1 MKPWEKPCDQACCKP
16 LILAAGTPEFAEFGR
31 WMTATPGLRIVDRLE
46 ALVQEYLL
54 LLHPT
59 DKKDQA
65 RMDAHAKE
73 WFALHPL
80 DEYGCWVFYPW
91 SQTAVRLPDPVAFE
105 AIRTA
110 RNKYKIDLQE
120 QRLLAGKC
128 VGVAGLS
135 VGQSVSIALAME
147 RSFGVLRI
155 ADFDTLELN
164 NMNRIRT
171 HIWNLGLP
179 KTTIVAREIA
189 EIDPFLEVQVWPEG
203 INENNIDAFL
213 QGLDLLIDECDS
225 LDIKVLLREKARAAS
240 LPLLMDTSDRGMV
253 DVERFDIEPERPL
266 LHGLMDGLHSAA
278 LKGLNNEQKVPHIL
292 RMLEVEQVSLR
303 LRASFLEVDRSLT
316 SWPQLAS
323 SVLTGGAVTAD
334 VARRILLGAP
344 VASGRYYVDP
354 EEIIPGS
361 PLKEMDRQPV
371 PPNPWPVMKPAT
383 LLRNAEMQ
391 ALPEACVPI
400 DAETAARIVSAAVLA
415 PSGGNIQPWH
425 FVHERGCIFLFYDA
439 HQGHSMLNFRHYGT
453 WMAMGAAV
461 ENAILE
467 AAAMHIRLE
476 ADWTGQTEDPLLPVL
491 VLYRAEGNP
500 SPEISTELRKQI
512 PLRYTD
518 RRKGNNKPLA
528 LPAIERASE
537 LVAAAGLESFFSSSA
552 EAREAMAEI
561 VGQTDLLRLLD
572 PWGYRDFIHEI
583 RWTDAE
589 ALESGD
595 GVDIETLELSA
606 AEKAG
611 LQLLRDPALMEFLG
625 VRGLGSGLAKMGGDS
640 IRNAGGVFGIWTQQ
654 RETDI
659 HDWVHCGRVM
669 ERLWLYF
676 TEAGIACQPCAP
688 FFFLYHRLQHAQPG
702 AYSFAPEIS
711 ARLRELS
718 ELLPQACGVDI
729 RSGTPLFMFRLFD
742 SGLPPLKR
750 AYRRKTLPLLTRMSG
765 TA

>member
-1 MKPWEKPCDQACCKP
+1 MKPWEKPCDHACCKP

-31 WMTATPGLRIVDRLE
+31 WLTDTPGLRIVNRLE

-65 RMDAHAKE
+65 RMEAHAKE
-73 WFALHPL
+73 WFAVHSL

-91 SQTAVRLPDPVAFE
+91 SQTAVRLPDPEAFE

-110 RNKYKIDLQE
+110 RNKYKIDWQE
-120 QRLLAGKC
+120 QQLLAGKC

-171 HIWNLGLP
+171 QIWNLGLP

-189 EIDPFLEVQVWPEG
+189 EFDPFLEVQVWPEG

-253 DVERFDIEPERPL
+253 DVERFDLEPERPL

-334 VARRILLGAP
+334 VARRILLGAQ

-354 EEIIPGS
+354 EEIIPGN
-361 PLKEMDRQPV
+361 PLKEIARLSV
-371 PPNPWPVMKPAT
+371 PPNPWPVMQSAT
-383 LLRNAEMQ
+383 LLRNAEVQ
-391 ALPEACVPI
+391 ALPTGCLPL

-439 HQGHSMLNFRHYGT
+439 HQGHSMLNYRHYGT
-453 WMAMGAAV
+453 WMALGAAV

-476 ADWTGQTEDPLLPVL
+476 TEWTGHTEDPLFPVL

-500 SPEISTELRKQI
+500 SHELLTELREQI

-518 RRKGNNKPLA
+518 RRKGNSKPLA
-528 LPAIERASE
+528 EPAIQKASE
-537 LVAAAGLESFFSSSA
+537 LVAAAGLKSFYCSS
-552 EAREAMAEI
+552 EDAREAMAEI

-572 PWGYRDFIHEI
+572 PWGYRDFIQEI

-589 ALESGD
+589 ALETGD

-640 IRNAGGVFGIWTQQ
+640 IRNAGGIFGIWTQQ
-654 RETDI
+654 RETDM

-688 FFFLYHRLQHAQPG
+688 FFFLYHRMQHAQDS
-702 AYSFAPEIS
+702 AYAFAPDIN

-718 ELLPQACGVDI
+718 ELLPKACGVDI

-750 AYRRKTLPLLTRMSG
+750 AYRRKTIPLLTRMSG